1 MTELENVL
9 YLLVQEIR
17 GLRAD
22 LKLSTQK
29 KLLLEERLETDR
41 TVKRLV
47 GLHNKRQTNGDC

>member
-22 LKLSTQK
+22 LKLTTQK

>member
-1 MTELENVL
+1 MTELENVM

-22 LKLSTQK
+22 LRLTTQK